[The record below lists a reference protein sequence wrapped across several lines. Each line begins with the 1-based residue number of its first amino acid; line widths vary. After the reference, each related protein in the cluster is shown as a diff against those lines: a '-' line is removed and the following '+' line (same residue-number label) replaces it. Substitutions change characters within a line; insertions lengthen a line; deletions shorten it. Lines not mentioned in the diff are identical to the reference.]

1 MTPDH
6 APSCSRCRHMTVYG
20 NCAQPVRAGLTQR
33 FMLIRHREGG
43 AGCRAFEPHR
53 TPLEGRVERLFR
65 AGIIGIADR
74 DEALALLRAGRGDEL
89 AGLLD
94 QCEAEARRW
103 R

>member
-1 MTPDH
+1 MNGPT
-6 APSCSRCRHMTVYG
+6 PSCSRCRHATAYL
-20 NCAQPVRAGLTQR
+20 NCGQPVRAGLVER
-33 FMLIRHREGG
+33 FQIVRHPEGG

-65 AGIIGIADR
+65 AGLLGLHDR
-74 DEALALLRAGRGDEL
+74 DEAMALLRAGRGDEL
-89 AGLLD
+89 AALLD